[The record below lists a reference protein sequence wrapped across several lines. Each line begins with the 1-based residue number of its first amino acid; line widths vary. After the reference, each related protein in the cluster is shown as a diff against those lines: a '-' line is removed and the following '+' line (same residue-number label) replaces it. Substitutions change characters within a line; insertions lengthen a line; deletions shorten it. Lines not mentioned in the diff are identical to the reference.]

1 MNNADIVLK
10 SRAIFTGNEEQPF
23 AGGLAI
29 SGNKIVAVLK
39 DETIQSYITDETTV
53 YEYGDQLIMPGFY
66 DFHVHLF
73 AGSLSEQSVLL
84 HAAKSE
90 EEAAQMVKV
99 FADAHPEDEW
109 IFGFRWYHIYWDRHE
124 LPTKST
130 LDRLIPDRPVFL
142 FNDECHGAWLNSK
155 ALDILGITK
164 DSENPPFGEIVKDEY
179 GEPTGFLYETAMGFA
194 QQAFDSLSES
204 KRRQLLQ
211 TFLEKAAS
219 YGVTSVSDMLPLPG
233 LSLGDLEMYR
243 TFEEEGTLTTRIHF
257 MSALDGDLNQPKHLR
272 DTYKTDKLKFNGL
285 KQFLDGVPIA
295 YTALLVEPY
304 SDKQETI
311 GDTLIPSDVVREW
324 VVEADKE
331 GFRVRLHACGDGAV
345 RLGLDCY
352 EAAQIANGVRD
363 SRHTIEHIEVIH
375 ETDLPRVAQLGVIA
389 SMQPE
394 HLAAAENFNDNVYV
408 DRLGKEREPLTWP
421 IRTLQDQGVAIA
433 FGTDFPVV
441 GLDPWLEIYRA
452 VTRKHD
458 DGLPEEGWNAKEKI
472 SLQHALQHYT
482 KGSAHAS
489 FTEDRLGTLEVGKLA
504 DVIVL
509 KQNPFTSSESELK
522 EIKTALTIMDGKVV
536 YEA

>member
-1 MNNADIVLK
+1 MNNVDIVLK

-23 AGGLAI
+23 AGGVAI

-39 DETIQSYITDETTV
+39 DETIQSYITGETTV
-53 YEYGDQLIMPGFY
+53 YEYGDQLIMPGFH

-73 AGSLSEQSVLL
+73 AGSLAEQSVLL

-90 EEAAQMVKV
+90 EEAAQMVKA
-99 FADAHPEDEW
+99 FADEHPEDEW

-124 LPTKST
+124 LPTKAT
-130 LDRLIPDRPVFL
+130 LDRLISDRPVFL

-164 DSENPPFGEIVKDEY
+164 ESENPPFGEIVKDEY

-194 QQAFDSLSES
+194 QQAFDSLSEN
-204 KRRQLLQ
+204 KRRHLLQ

-233 LSLGDLEMYR
+233 LTLGDLEMYR

-311 GDTLIPSDVVREW
+311 GDTLIPSDVVRDW

-352 EAAQIANGVRD
+352 EAAQVKNGTRD

-375 ETDLPRVAQLGVIA
+375 ETDLSRVAKLGVVA

-394 HLAAAENFNDNVYV
+394 HLAAAEHFQDNVYV

-421 IRTLQDQGVAIA
+421 IRSLQDRGTAIA

-458 DGLPEEGWNAKEKI
+458 DNLPEDGWNAKEKI
-472 SLQHALQHYT
+472 SLRDALQHYT

-489 FTEDRLGTLEVGKLA
+489 FTEDRLGTLEAGKLA

-509 KQNPFTSSESELK
+509 QQNPFTSSESELK
-522 EIKTALTIMDGKVV
+522 EIRTALTIMDGQVI